1 MNDYNFTEQMPFGT
15 DSFAD
20 NPEPRCPCLL
30 LLDTSG
36 SMAGAPIDQ
45 LNAGLTDFKDALMA
59 DSIAMK
65 RVEIAVV
72 TFGPV
77 KIESTFHTAP
87 NFFPPI
93 FTANSDTPM
102 GTAIKQGLDMLR
114 QRKDEYRAN
123 GIAYYRPWIILI
135 TDGAPTDEW
144 QSVKALIKDGE
155 SSKSFVFFTV
165 GIGGADMNILRQ
177 INVDRDPL
185 KLQGLKF
192 RELFKWLSDSM
203 GGVSRSA
210 PGTAVSLT
218 SPRGWAEV

>member
-1 MNDYNFTEQMPFGT
+1 MSDYNFAEQMPFGT

-30 LLDTSG
+30 LLDTSY
-36 SMAGAPIDQ
+36 SMTGAPIDQ
-45 LNAGLTDFKDALMA
+45 LNVGIADFKNALLE

-65 RVEIAVV
+65 RVEVAVV

-93 FTANSDTPM
+93 FTADGNTPM
-102 GTAIKQGLDMLR
+102 GAAIKQGLNMLR

-123 GIAYYRPWIILI
+123 GIAYFRPWVILI

-144 QSVKALIKDGE
+144 QSVTALIKDGE
-155 SSKSFVFFTV
+155 KSKSFVFFAV

-177 INVDRDPL
+177 INVDREPL

-192 RELFKWLSDSM
+192 RELFKWLSDSL
-203 GGVSRSA
+203 GEVSRSA